1 MHRDALIVVHKN
13 ISERNMTNVLNLT
26 AVKNVKFVNLIK
38 HQEYIEVIG
47 RNLVNSWKFKLTANI
62 LLTNKK
68 WRD

>member
-1 MHRDALIVVHKN
+1 
-13 ISERNMTNVLNLT
+13 MTNVLNLT